1 MPTIYYIRHGKTE
14 WNTLGRFQGL
24 QDIPLNDLGRVEATK
39 AGDILRELLAREGR
53 DPFELGFVTSPL
65 VRARQTAELL
75 TPLLRRER
83 RLQIVDA
90 LSPSGDHNGLF
101 SQLADAEIEGG
112 LALVGHEPDM
122 GEIGSRL
129 LFGEPRDVMTFKK
142 GGVACIEV
150 EADDEGPFG
159 MLRWMLTPKQMRA
172 MTSSSK
178 VG

>member
-1 MPTIYYIRHGKTE
+1 LDPLLVYLVRHAIAEQRNSQSVDDAARRLTE
-14 WNTLGRFQGL
+14 QG
-24 QDIPLNDLGRVEATK
+24 VERMKRNVA
-39 AGDILRELLAREGR
+39 ALAAMDVELDAIW
-53 DPFELGFVTSPL
+53 TSPL

-83 RLQIVDA
+83 RPQIVDA
-90 LSPSGDHNGLF
+90 LSPSSDHNGLF
-101 SQLADAEIEGG
+101 SQLADTEIEAG

-122 GEIGSRL
+122 GEIGARL
-129 LFGEPRDVMTFKK
+129 LFGEGCGVMTFRK

-150 EADDEGPFG
+150 EADDERPCGV
-159 MLRWMLTPKQMRA
+159 LRWMLTPKQMRA